1 METQAKKYRS
11 KVVADFLAQRD
22 PEQFNKTKRTMLLAA
37 LIDEAL
43 KAKGW
48 SKKQLA
54 EAMHKNPS
62 EVTKWLSGTHNFTLE
77 TLYLIESYL
86 DTTLFIIPASPHLEP
101 A

>member
-1 METQAKKYRS
+1 MNIEPKKYRS
-11 KVVADFLAQRD
+11 EIVGSLMANRNPTEF
-22 PEQFNKTKRTMLLAA
+22 EKTKRNMLLAA
-37 LIDEAL
+37 RIDEAL

-54 EAMHKNPS
+54 DAMHKNPS

-86 DTTLFIIPASPHLEP
+86 GVTLFEIPNTRLVNV
-101 A
+101 

>member
-1 METQAKKYRS
+1 METQPKKYRS
-11 KVVADFLAQRD
+11 KVLASFIADRNPAEYD
-22 PEQFNKTKRTMLLAA
+22 KTKRNMLLAVR
-37 LIDEAL
+37 INEAL
-43 KAKGW
+43 KSKGW
-48 SKKQLA
+48 GKKQLA

-86 DTTLFIIPASPHLEP
+86 GVTLFEIPATEAAP